1 MMEDRLTRG
10 FFAGLAGGI
19 VMSLLDYISFY
30 LNFGKERLLDFA
42 AEIIF
47 DHRAASLVEAVIG
60 QGAQLLFAG
69 VLGVLFSYI
78 IINIKS
84 KNYLFKG
91 WLYGVTI
98 WFAIYT
104 VGRLFGTLEKLPWQT
119 AISNVIAASV
129 FGLVVAARLR
139 WMDESVET

>member
-10 FFAGLAGGI
+10 FFAGLSGGI

-30 LNFGKERLLDFA
+30 LHFGKERLLDYA
-42 AEIIF
+42 AEIILG
-47 DHRAASLVEAVIG
+47 HRAASLIEALIG

-69 VLGVLFSYI
+69 VLGVVFSYF
-78 IINIKS
+78 IINVKS

-104 VGRLFGTLEKLPWQT
+104 VGRLFGTLEHLPWQT
-119 AISNVIAASV
+119 ATSNVITASV
-129 FGLVVAARLR
+129 FGLVLAATLH
-139 WMDESVET
+139 WMDQTVET